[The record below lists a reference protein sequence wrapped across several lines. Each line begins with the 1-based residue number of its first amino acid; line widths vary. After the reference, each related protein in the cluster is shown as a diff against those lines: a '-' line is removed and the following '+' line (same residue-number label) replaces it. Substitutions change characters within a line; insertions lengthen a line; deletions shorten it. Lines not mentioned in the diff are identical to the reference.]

1 MQIMIS
7 GRHFDIGDALKE
19 YVYEYINNAE
29 AKYAER
35 PTDAQI
41 TFTRNGN
48 TYECEVNM
56 HLSTG
61 MSTIASAESHDIYT
75 SFNQS
80 YAKMEKQLRRY
91 KRKLKDHHST

>member
-1 MQIMIS
+1 MQILIS
-7 GRHFDIGDALKE
+7 GRHLDVGDALTE
-19 YVYEYINNAE
+19 YVNEYINNAE

-35 PTDAQI
+35 PTEAKV

-48 TYECEVNM
+48 NYECEVNM

-61 MSTIASAESHDIYT
+61 ISTLARAESHDIYA
-75 SFNQS
+75 SFNKS

-91 KRKLKDHHST
+91 KRKLKDHH